1 MHITASG
8 AIVGVLALAASLTV
22 SPPAQAEPD
31 PGRCDDAAPAP
42 FVDRDDIA
50 VVHRDAVD
58 CLWHVGIALGQVDG
72 DGHRRFAPRSRI
84 TRAQFAAMV
93 HRILTEWD
101 EDADLPAPRRPRF
114 DDVPEG
120 HTFDTEI
127 HVLEQTG
134 IVRGT
139 TSSTFVPAAPVRRDQ
154 TASLLRRAAEWST
167 GRSLS
172 VQAGPY
178 YRDLGGNAHRESIDV
193 AFEHGIMA
201 GIRRPC
207 GDGGGVFSPERPT
220 ERQQAAS
227 VLVRAIEAFDRI
239 DRGEGGDQRGDPEC
253 PSPVWEPRVAAAR
266 DYAQTRSGSVSF
278 AAVGTDGEPVGSRSG
293 TRVSAASVLKVMFM
307 VAYLR
312 HPDVRDRPLRQSDR
326 DLLEPMIRRS
336 ANEPA
341 TRIADMLG
349 PGPMERLAERAG
361 MRDFSYT
368 RPWGASQ
375 TSARDQA
382 VFMHDLHRHL
392 PSRHRDYALGLLAS
406 IVPEQRW
413 GIGEVPTPGWTQ
425 HFKGGW
431 GSGSGAVDH
440 QVALLRYEDGTRVAV
455 AVMTT
460 GNPDHE
466 YGKATLRGVFR
477 RLLSDLP

>member
-1 MHITASG
+1 MHTTGSG
-8 AIVGVLALAASLTV
+8 AVVAALALAASLMV
-22 SPPAQAEPD
+22 GPPAGAEPS
-31 PGRCDDAAPAP
+31 RCDDVAAAPFA
-42 FVDRDDIA
+42 DRADIA
-50 VVHRDAVD
+50 AVHRDAVD
-58 CLWHVGIALGQVDG
+58 CLWHLGIVLGQVDD
-72 DGHRRFAPRSRI
+72 DGQRRFAPRSKI
-84 TRAQFAAMV
+84 TRAQFSATV
-93 HRILTEWD
+93 HRILLEAD
-101 EDADLPAPRRPRF
+101 PDADLPSPRRPRF

-134 IVRGT
+134 IVHGT
-139 TSSTFVPAAPVRRDQ
+139 TPATFAPSAPVRRDQ
-154 TASLLRRAAEWST
+154 TASLLRRAAQWTT
-167 GRSLS
+167 GRSLA

-178 YRDLGGNAHRESIDV
+178 FRDLAGNVHRESIDV
-193 AFEHGIMA
+193 AFEHGIVA
-201 GIRRPC
+201 GTQRPC
-207 GDGGGVFSPERPT
+207 GDGGGVFAPDRPT
-220 ERQQAAS
+220 QRQQAAS
-227 VLVRAIEAFDRI
+227 LLVRALEAFDRI
-239 DRGEGGDQRGDPEC
+239 DRGEGGDQRGDAEC

-266 DYAQTRSGSVSF
+266 EYAQTRSGSISF
-278 AAVGTDGEPVGSRSG
+278 AAVGTEGQMVGSRSD
-293 TRVSAASVLKVMFM
+293 TRVSAASVLKVMFL

-312 HPDVRDRPLRQSDR
+312 HPDVRDRPLRQHDR

-382 VFMHDLHRHL
+382 AFMHELHRHL
-392 PSRHRDYALGLLAS
+392 PSRHRDYALDLLTR

-425 HFKGGW
+425 HYKGGW
-431 GSGSGAVDH
+431 GSGTGAVDH

>member
-1 MHITASG
+1 MHTTASG
-8 AIVGVLALAASLTV
+8 AIVGALALAASLTV
-22 SPPAQAEPD
+22 GPPAQAD
-31 PGRCDDAAPAP
+31 PGPCDDVAHAP

-58 CLWHVGIALGQVDG
+58 CLWHLGVVRGQVDE
-72 DGHRRFAPRSRI
+72 DGRRRFAPRSRI
-84 TRAQFAAMV
+84 TRAQFAATV
-93 HRILTEWD
+93 HRILVVA
-101 EDADLPAPRRPRF
+101 DADADFPDPRRPRF

-120 HTFDTEI
+120 QTFDEEI

-139 TSSTFVPAAPVRRDQ
+139 TPTTFDPAAPVRRDQ
-154 TASLLRRAAEWST
+154 TASLLRRAAEWTT
-167 GRSLS
+167 GRSLT

-178 YRDLGGNAHRESIDV
+178 FRDLAGNVHRGSIDV
-193 AFEHGIMA
+193 AFEHGIVT
-201 GIRRPC
+201 GTQRPC
-207 GDGGGVFSPERPT
+207 GDGRGVFAPDRPT

-227 VLVRAIEAFDRI
+227 VLVRSLDAFDRI

-266 DYAQTRSGSVSF
+266 DYAETRAGSVSF
-278 AAVGTDGEPVGSRSG
+278 AAVGTGGEMVGSRSG

-312 HPDVRDRPLRQSDR
+312 HPEVRDRPLRQQDR

-382 VFMHDLHRHL
+382 LFMHELHRHL
-392 PSRHRDYALGLLAS
+392 PSRHRDYALDLLTR

-413 GIGEVPTPGWTQ
+413 GIGEVPTPGWTP

-431 GSGSGAVDH
+431 GSGTGAVDH

-466 YGKATLRGVFR
+466 YGKTTLRGVFR
-477 RLLSDLP
+477 RLLADLPG